1 MVSEAQYS
9 CNIMQQV
16 MQFWCFS
23 LHIWRVRVSLVV
35 CMLFQCQCYTG
46 DKISAYHVLVS
57 NGLWFSPLVLSWAV
71 FYIAHRRDFSCHLS
85 HAIHTYWPKPATSNS
100 VAAACGATNSCFQRS
115 IGASSWRLFID
126 HSFIPLA
133 YAEFD
138 DSLPF
143 LGASSIPLCYV
154 LFPAT
159 LPLQIFFHPLT
170 PSCHL
175 FLGLPLN
182 VLVTK
187 FIYNT
192 LLGILFSS
200 ILCSCP
206 NQRNLFNLL
215 SLL

>member
-85 HAIHTYWPKPATSNS
+85 HAIHTHWPRPATNNS
-100 VAAACGATNSCFQRS
+100 VTAAYGATSSCFQRS
-115 IGASSWRLFID
+115 IGASSWPLFIH
-126 HSFIPLA
+126 HSFIHSFHWPMQNSTIPCRSQEL
-133 YAEFD
+133 
-138 DSLPF
+138 LPF
-143 LGASSIPLCYV
+143 LPVMY
-154 LFPAT
+154 FF
-159 LPLQIFFHPLT
+159 LPPFH
-170 PSCHL
+170 S
-175 FLGLPLN
+175 
-182 VLVTK
+182 K
-187 FIYNT
+187 Y
-192 LLGILFSS
+192 SS
-200 ILCSCP
+200 IL
-206 NQRNLFNLL
+206 
-215 SLL
+215 SLHLAIYFLVYL